1 LFQEGTPEGAW
12 ETIMRRPP
20 LLLTAL
26 TLLAGCE
33 TRVPIRGGVAV
44 AGGDYYDGYY
54 DGYYGPFDDGY
65 WGTDGFF
72 WFRGSDRTFHRDE
85 GHHFQ
90 RTAAKGFN
98 HVHGSGM
105 HRDH

>member
-1 LFQEGTPEGAW
+1 
-12 ETIMRRPP
+12 M
-20 LLLTAL
+20 
-26 TLLAGCE
+26 
-33 TRVPIRGGVAV
+33 GGPAY
-44 AGGDYYDGYY
+44 YYDGYY
-54 DGYYGPFDDGY
+54 DGFYGPFDDGY

-90 RTAAKGFN
+90 RTAANGFN